1 VYYTVILS
9 RNLVLRQE
17 SGASLELILFLTL
30 FMLQKFAKL
39 IFNALFEQKQVYT
52 SGLIAAFLSDFLNV
66 I

>member
-1 VYYTVILS
+1 
-9 RNLVLRQE
+9 
-17 SGASLELILFLTL
+17 
-30 FMLQKFAKL
+30 MLQKFAKL